1 MKIITLMINSKGIA
15 WRIRRMMYL
24 AIEHSFEENLREIKK
39 FGWVG
44 VGPTQPQWFY
54 VTGYPIE

>member
-1 MKIITLMINSKGIA
+1 MISSKGIA

-24 AIEHSFEENLREIKK
+24 VIKYSYESCIDNVK
-39 FGWVG
+39 EFGWVG

-54 VTGYPIE
+54 VTSYLTE